1 LRFIG
6 EFFSGDAILSENCAA
21 ILPVGRWRF
30 ESQEEVGNLKEYTT
44 QHIRNLVLLG
54 HGSSGKTSL
63 AEAMLFASGAINRM
77 GRVEDGTTVSD
88 FDEEE
93 IRRRISLSL
102 TLIPVEWEN
111 CKLNVLDTPGYLDF
125 IGEVISGI
133 RVADLALVLVDPV
146 GGVEV
151 GTELVWN
158 YADQY
163 DLPRMVVINKMNR
176 ENADFARTLQALRDS
191 FRRNFVPLQLPIGAQ
206 THFAGVVDLIRMKAL
221 MGPQATVADIPAD
234 LKAQAEEARV
244 QLVEAAA
251 EGDDELILKY
261 LEGEELTE
269 EEIRRGLRAA
279 VLKGSVVPVVVTAA
293 TENIGTRALLDALV
307 AFAPSPADRGPV
319 KAQTP
324 AGEEEEIPPS
334 DMSPLAALV
343 FKTAADPYVGKLT
356 YFRVYGGIMESDTR
370 VWNSRA
376 GAEERLGTLY
386 VMRGKEQIPVP
397 RLHAGD
403 IGAVA
408 KLTETVTGDTLCDRT
423 HPLSIPGPVF
433 PHPLFAVAVRPK
445 SKADQAKMAPTLT
458 RICEEDPTLRWRQEP
473 GTRETILEGMG
484 EAHVDIAVRRMENRF
499 GVGVE
504 TSTPKVPYRETV
516 TRVHSDYYR
525 HKKQT
530 GGAGQFAEVHMRLE
544 SLPRGT
550 GFEYGWE
557 VFGGAISSSFQP
569 SIEKGIR
576 QVLEQ
581 GVLAGYP
588 VVDVKAVVYD
598 GKEHPVDSK
607 DIAFQIAGREAF
619 KKVMLGAGPVLL
631 EPIYKVEIT
640 VPEEYTGDVM
650 GHLNTKRARVLGMDQ
665 QGGKSI
671 ITALVPLAEMQRY
684 ATELRSMTQGRG
696 LFWMEFDHYEEVP
709 PHLAQPIIEAAKRE
723 REQERE

>member
-1 LRFIG
+1 M
-6 EFFSGDAILSENCAA
+6 
-21 ILPVGRWRF
+21 
-30 ESQEEVGNLKEYTT
+30 KEYAT
-44 QHIRNLVLLG
+44 QQIRNLVLLG

-125 IGEVISGI
+125 IGEVISGV

-163 DLPRMVVINKMNR
+163 NLPRIVVINKMNR

-206 THFAGVVDLIRMKAL
+206 TNFAGVVDLVRMKAL

-319 KAQTP
+319 KAEGF
-324 AGEEEEIPPS
+324 AGEEEIAPS
-334 DMSPLAALV
+334 DTSPLAALV

-356 YFRVYGGIMESDTR
+356 YFRVYGGILESDTR

-376 GAEERLGTLY
+376 NAEERLGTLY
-386 VMRGKEQIPVP
+386 VMRGKEQLPVP

-408 KLTETVTGDTLCDRT
+408 KLAETVTGDTLCDRG

-484 EAHVDIAVRRMENRF
+484 EAHVEIAVRRMENRF

-504 TSTPKVPYRETV
+504 TSTPKVPYRETI

-544 SLPRGT
+544 PLPRGG
-550 GFEYGWE
+550 GFEYEWE

-581 GVLAGYP
+581 GVIAGYP

-671 ITALVPLAEMQRY
+671 ISALVPLAEMQRY

>member
-1 LRFIG
+1 M
-6 EFFSGDAILSENCAA
+6 
-21 ILPVGRWRF
+21 
-30 ESQEEVGNLKEYTT
+30 KEYATH
-44 QHIRNLVLLG
+44 QLRNIVLLG

-63 AEAMLFASGAINRM
+63 TEAMLFTSGAINRM

-102 TLIPVEWEN
+102 TLIPVEWGG

-133 RVADLALVLVDPV
+133 RVADLALVLVDAV

-151 GTELVWN
+151 GTELVWT
-158 YADQY
+158 YAEQQQ
-163 DLPRMVVINKMNR
+163 LPRMVLVHKMNR
-176 ENADFARTLQALRDS
+176 ENADFSRALAS
-191 FRRNFVPLQLPIGAQ
+191 LRNAFSGKNFIPLQLPIGSQAD
-206 THFAGVVDLIRMKAL
+206 FAGVVDLVKMKAY
-221 MGPQATVADIPAD
+221 MGPEGKLADIPAD
-234 LKAQAEEARV
+234 MRGEAEEARV
-244 QLVEAAA
+244 ALVEAAA
-251 EGDDELILKY
+251 EGDDELIVKY

-269 EEIRRGLRAA
+269 EEIQRGLRAA
-279 VLKGSVVPVVVTAA
+279 ILKGSVIPVLAAAA
-293 TENIGTRALLDALV
+293 TANIGTRALLDTLV
-307 AFAPSPADRGPV
+307 AFAPSPADRGPA
-319 KAQTP
+319 KAETP
-324 AGEEEEIPPS
+324 SGEEVELVPS
-334 DMSPLAALV
+334 DTEPVAALV
-343 FKTAADPYVGKLT
+343 FKTTADPYVGKLT
-356 YFRVYGGIMESDTR
+356 YFRLYSGALDPDTR
-370 VWNSRA
+370 LWNSRA
-376 GAEERLGTLY
+376 NAEERLSTLY
-386 VMRGKEQIPVP
+386 VMRGKEQILIP

-408 KLTETVTGDTLCDRT
+408 KLSETVTGDTLCDRSR
-423 HPLSIPGPVF
+423 PVKIPGPVF

-458 RICEEDPTLRWRQEP
+458 RICEEDPTLHWRQEP

-484 EAHVDIAVRRMENRF
+484 EAHVEIAVRRMENRF
-499 GVGVE
+499 GVAVE
-504 TSTPKVPYRETV
+504 TSIPKVPYRETI

-544 SLPRGT
+544 PLPRGA

-576 QVLEQ
+576 QVLES

-588 VVDVKAVVYD
+588 VVDVRAVVYD

-631 EPIYKVEIT
+631 EPIYKFTIT
-640 VPEEYTGDVM
+640 IPEEFTGDVM
-650 GHLNTKRARVLGMDQ
+650 GHLNTKRARVLGMEQ
-665 QGGKSI
+665 SGGKST
-671 ITALVPLAEMQRY
+671 ITALAPLAEMQRY

-696 LFWMEFDHYEEVP
+696 IFWMEFDHYEEVP
-709 PHLAQPIIEAAKRE
+709 PHLAQAIIEEARRE
-723 REQERE
+723 REQEKE

>member
-1 LRFIG
+1 
-6 EFFSGDAILSENCAA
+6 
-21 ILPVGRWRF
+21 
-30 ESQEEVGNLKEYTT
+30 
-44 QHIRNLVLLG
+44 
-54 HGSSGKTSL
+54 
-63 AEAMLFASGAINRM
+63 MLFTSGAINRM

-102 TLIPVEWEN
+102 TLIPVEWGG

-133 RVADLALVLVDPV
+133 RVADLALVLVDSV

-151 GTELVWN
+151 GTELVWT
-158 YADQY
+158 YAEQQQ
-163 DLPRMVVINKMNR
+163 LPRMVVIHKMNR
-176 ENADFARTLQALRDS
+176 ENADFSRVLQSLRNAFS
-191 FRRNFVPLQLPIGAQ
+191 GKNFIPLHLPIGSQAD
-206 THFAGVVDLIRMKAL
+206 FAGVVDLVKMKAY
-221 MGPQATVADIPAD
+221 MGPEGKLADIPAD
-234 LKAQAEEARV
+234 LRDEAEEARIGV
-244 QLVEAAA
+244 IEAAA
-251 EGDDELILKY
+251 EGDDELIVKY

-269 EEIRRGLRAA
+269 EEIQRGLRAA
-279 VLKGSVVPVVVTAA
+279 ILKGSVIPVLAAAA
-293 TENIGTRALLDALV
+293 TANIGTRALLDTLV
-307 AFAPSPADRGPV
+307 AFAPSPADRGPI
-319 KAQTP
+319 KAGTP
-324 AGEEEEIPPS
+324 TGEEVELVPS
-334 DMSPLAALV
+334 DSEPPAALV
-343 FKTAADPYVGKLT
+343 FKTTADPYVGKLT
-356 YFRVYGGIMESDTR
+356 YFRLYSGALNPDTR
-370 VWNSRA
+370 LWNTRA
-376 GAEERLGTLY
+376 NVEERLSTLY
-386 VMRGKEQIPVP
+386 VMRGKEQITVT

-408 KLTETVTGDTLCDRT
+408 KLTETITGDTLCDRSR
-423 HPLSIPGPVF
+423 PVQIPGPVF

-458 RICEEDPTLRWRQEP
+458 RICEEDPTLHWRQEP

-484 EAHVDIAVRRMENRF
+484 EAHVEIAVRRMENRF
-499 GVGVE
+499 GVAVE
-504 TSTPKVPYRETV
+504 TSIPKVPYRETI

-544 SLPRGT
+544 PLPRGG

-576 QVLEQ
+576 QVLES

-631 EPIYKVEIT
+631 EPIYKFTIT
-640 VPEEYTGDVM
+640 VPEEFTGDVM
-650 GHLNTKRARVLGMDQ
+650 GHLNTKRARVLGMEQ
-665 QGGKSI
+665 SGGKST
-671 ITALVPLAEMQRY
+671 ITALAPLAEMQRY

-696 LFWMEFDHYEEVP
+696 IFWMEFDHYEEVP
-709 PHLAQPIIEAAKRE
+709 PHLAQGIIEEAKRE